1 MRNVLLFASLF
12 CVMIAFPQSPTTHTP
27 IPRSN
32 WVNVRDYGA
41 LGNGGD
47 DTAAF
52 LAAINAAASG
62 KSQGGGTGGTVYCPI
77 GANNY
82 NFPHGITLPYLKNI
96 WVELYLDCNIG
107 LGGPIVIQGGGYYIH
122 GHNAGRS
129 NSFGTMS
136 TSQIYA
142 NEGVSPAIQIST
154 GGFRMENISIS
165 TGSGDVIQIINSSS
179 MVNLIEVHAAVRD
192 SNAAGSPLHIIG
204 GFGYYIEG
212 GGYEVQPTSNQ
223 PTILLENQAPR
234 CSGMGIIT
242 MERVFIVS
250 HGIQLKATCGFINN
264 VQVRAM
270 LYENGKDAMVNLR
283 GTWPGIVNNLKLEDC
298 AIADSNIEVIN
309 NLLGRVYG
317 VKIDGCPVGGG
328 VLTTGWPMSM
338 LTIWYPA
345 EPESPPS
352 PGFPGFAVPTIPS
365 IAQTRGYEL
374 HFGDRIINTIPV
386 LNLDKFDVQ
395 KGFVQKANPPD

>member
-1 MRNVLLFASLF
+1 
-12 CVMIAFPQSPTTHTP
+12 MIAFPQSPTTHTP

-62 KSQGGGTGGTVYCPI
+62 KSRGGGTGGTVYCPI
-77 GANNY
+77 SDNNY
-82 NFPHGITLPYLKNI
+82 YFPHGITLPYLNKI

-122 GHNAGRS
+122 GHNAGPS

-192 SNAAGSPLHIIG
+192 SNAVGSPLHITG

-242 MERVFIVS
+242 MERVYIVS
-250 HGIQLKATCGFINN
+250 RGMQLKATCGFINN

-298 AIADSNIEVIN
+298 AIADSNMAVIDKQGAP
-309 NLLGRVYG
+309 LVYG
-317 VKIDGCPVGGG
+317 VKIDGCPVTGG
-328 VLTTGWPMSM
+328 VLTTGGIIYM

-345 EPESPPS
+345 EPGFPAT
-352 PGFPGFAVPTIPS
+352 PGFSGVPAPIIPS
-365 IAQTRGYEL
+365 IAQTTSYEL

-395 KGFVQKANPPD
+395 KGFVQKASPPH